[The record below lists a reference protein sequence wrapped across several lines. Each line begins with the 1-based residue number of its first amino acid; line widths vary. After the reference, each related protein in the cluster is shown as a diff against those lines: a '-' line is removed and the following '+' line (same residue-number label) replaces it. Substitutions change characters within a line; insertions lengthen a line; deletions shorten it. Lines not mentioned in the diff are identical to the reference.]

1 MRAPQRIEPKKIQ
14 EVASLLIPLQGQS
27 ILLPNVTVAEIIPVS
42 QIQPVAHAPAWY
54 LGNFQWRELTVPLL
68 SLEALNGEPVPNIH
82 NRARLAVLN
91 TTGLHGD
98 LAFIA
103 LLTQGLPRLARVS
116 EDEISEREDAENRP
130 YDLMHVSWAGEY
142 TLIPDVTAIEQAFL
156 NYLHS
161 YDQSPVH
168 EELQA
173 LESGPA
179 AVDENDEPGD
189 SAAESEGA
197 NALESAGGDEV
208 EVGDPIIDEQD
219 DRDLES
225 YLAEESDSDEFA
237 NDQPDHGEAINQDE
251 SDEPQ
256 TRDHF

>member
-42 QIQPVAHAPAWY
+42 QVQPVEKAPAWY

-68 SLEALNGEPVPNIH
+68 SLEVLNGEAVPTIH
-82 NRARLAVLN
+82 NRARFAVLN

-116 EDEISEREDAENRP
+116 EDEISEREDAENRA

-142 TLIPDVTAIEQAFL
+142 TLIPDITAIERTFL
-156 NYLHS
+156 EYLHTHDEPDAHNHDAPDES
-161 YDQSPVH
+161 SPVVH
-168 EELQA
+168 EQLAEPAA
-173 LESGPA
+173 LSDQ
-179 AVDENDEPGD
+179 AVDEPTLSEQGNAELEQYDADAGELSVDDE
-189 SAAESEGA
+189 
-197 NALESAGGDEV
+197 
-208 EVGDPIIDEQD
+208 
-219 DRDLES
+219 
-225 YLAEESDSDEFA
+225 Y
-237 NDQPDHGEAINQDE
+237 
-251 SDEPQ
+251 
-256 TRDHF
+256 

>member
-42 QIQPVAHAPAWY
+42 QVQPVENAPAWY

-68 SLEALNGEPVPNIH
+68 SLEVLNGESVPQIH
-82 NRARLAVLN
+82 NRARFAVLN

-116 EDEISEREDAENRP
+116 EDEISEREDAENRA

-142 TLIPDVTAIEQAFL
+142 TLIPDITAIEQKFL
-156 NYLHS
+156 DYLHG
-161 YDQSPVH
+161 H
-168 EELQA
+168 EEVQVAPLTEDAIGSADELGEDSAIMEMQA
-173 LESGPA
+173 NDIETQPDENAIAFDGETE
-179 AVDENDEPGD
+179 VDELSPASFEQGEFVNQEPNP
-189 SAAESEGA
+189 GA
-197 NALESAGGDEV
+197 DW
-208 EVGDPIIDEQD
+208 
-219 DRDLES
+219 
-225 YLAEESDSDEFA
+225 
-237 NDQPDHGEAINQDE
+237 QPDDYEMDDYPNEDRE
-251 SDEPQ
+251 
-256 TRDHF
+256 